1 MTGRSAQ
8 LPRGRPKK
16 RSKPQKRDLRVFPSY
31 PSTEMARNLPI
42 SVLPLSP
49 TLIAELTHRGFQTV
63 GDLAAL
69 TALHAVQIS
78 GMNGWH
84 WRSITIAL
92 GRKQFP
98 NT

>member
-1 MTGRSAQ
+1 MP
-8 LPRGRPKK
+8 L
-16 RSKPQKRDLRVFPSY
+16 
-31 PSTEMARNLPI
+31 
-42 SVLPLSP
+42 SVLPFSP
-49 TLIAELTHRGFQTV
+49 TLISELTARGFQTV

-69 TALHAVQIS
+69 TALHAIQIP

-98 NT
+98 ET